1 MSDTAA
7 WLTLGSLM
15 LRANDPMKTA
25 GLLHTYLMNSSPDF
39 RTALEAAGVSCRLVD
54 DFRPV
59 LPNDSDTIAR
69 MCELGAAWV
78 IGRQSVPPRGSWQ
91 PVVTGRELDPQTFQR
106 LTAETMIGLIVA
118 ADRRIRL
125 FSPFLDIG
133 GVESL
138 AFALAAATKRGVDLS
153 IGYRAQADKTHAI
166 RRLVAV
172 LRAEGDAA
180 RCTVV
185 PFSGDQSF
193 PHLKLLVVD
202 GVRAYI
208 GSANLTYA
216 ALTTN
221 YEVGALV
228 DGDAVDVYER
238 LLDEVLQ
245 QQPNSPS

>member
-1 MSDTAA
+1 MS
-7 WLTLGSLM
+7 G
-15 LRANDPMKTA
+15 
-25 GLLHTYLMNSSPDF
+25 
-39 RTALEAAGVSCRLVD
+39 
-54 DFRPV
+54 
-59 LPNDSDTIAR
+59 
-69 MCELGAAWV
+69 
-78 IGRQSVPPRGSWQ
+78 
-91 PVVTGRELDPQTFQR
+91 
-106 LTAETMIGLIVA
+106 
-118 ADRRIRL
+118 IRL
-125 FSPFLDIG
+125 FSPFLDVG

-172 LRAEGDAA
+172 LRAEGNAA